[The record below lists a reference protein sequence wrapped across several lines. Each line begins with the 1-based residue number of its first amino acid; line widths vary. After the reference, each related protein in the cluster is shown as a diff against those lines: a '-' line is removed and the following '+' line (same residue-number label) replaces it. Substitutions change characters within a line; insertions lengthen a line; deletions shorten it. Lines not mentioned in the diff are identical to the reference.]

1 MCIIELIGYSEKNKD
16 TYCTE
21 CIIYKRTGKCEY
33 LKYLEST
40 VSVDL
45 GSDYVQEI
53 SIDECGF

>member
-16 TYCTE
+16 TYCNE

-45 GSDYVQEI
+45 GSDHVQEI